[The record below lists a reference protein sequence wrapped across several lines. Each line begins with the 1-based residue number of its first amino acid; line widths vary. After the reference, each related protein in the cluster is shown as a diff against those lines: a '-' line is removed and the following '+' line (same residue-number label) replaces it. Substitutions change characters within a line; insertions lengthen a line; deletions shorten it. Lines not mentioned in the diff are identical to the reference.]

1 MAYKFTQYGDG
12 FKILGKYEGWH
23 YGIWIDCMPKS
34 FVFLKPIND
43 NDYVFACV
51 DSIKA
56 HYIDRFCG
64 RIELSWIKCINGKF
78 IEISAEE
85 AQKLLDE
92 KLSVYD
98 SIQHPKIGDTILVRL
113 STSDEWEEMKVVDY
127 CNSEYGYQLR
137 VDGRYGDFSIELGQC
152 QTEWKLKE
160 ND

>member
-43 NDYVFACV
+43 NDYVFTCV

-64 RIELSWIKCINGKF
+64 RIELICDHFGWDRLD
-78 IEISAEE
+78 IEI
-85 AQKLLDE
+85 
-92 KLSVYD
+92 
-98 SIQHPKIGDTILVRL
+98 
-113 STSDEWEEMKVVDY
+113 VDY
-127 CNSEYGYQLR
+127 ELDYAETKWMSAPWYCGKDICIKFMEEHKDYLDITDNRSAQCPAYGWL
-137 VDGRYGDFSIELGQC
+137 E
-152 QTEWKLKE
+152 E
-160 ND
+160 

>member
-1 MAYKFTQYGDG
+1 MITMAYKFKQYGDG

-43 NDYVFACV
+43 NDYVFTCV

-92 KLSVYD
+92 KLSGYD
-98 SIQHPKIGDTILVRL
+98 SIPHPKIGDTIVVRL
-113 STSDEWEEMKVVDY
+113 STSNEW
-127 CNSEYGYQLR
+127 
-137 VDGRYGDFSIELGQC
+137 
-152 QTEWKLKE
+152 
-160 ND
+160 

>member
-1 MAYKFTQYGDG
+1 MAYKFKQYGDG

-43 NDYVFACV
+43 NDYVFTCV

-85 AQKLLDE
+85 AQNFWMKNYLYMIPSRIQKLETLYW
-92 KLSVYD
+92 YD
-98 SIQHPKIGDTILVRL
+98 YQHLTNGK
-113 STSDEWEEMKVVDY
+113 K
-127 CNSEYGYQLR
+127 
-137 VDGRYGDFSIELGQC
+137 
-152 QTEWKLKE
+152 
-160 ND
+160 